1 MVLGAERRLGF
12 FMPTAARQRI
22 ASHRARRRARPRPR
36 PRLLSKREVLERV
49 GLTYVTLWK
58 WMQQGK
64 FPRSRE
70 VGGKIARLEGEI
82 DTWIED
88 LPVKRLK
95 GDAP

>member
-1 MVLGAERRLGF
+1 
-12 FMPTAARQRI
+12 
-22 ASHRARRRARPRPR
+22 
-36 PRLLSKREVLERV
+36 VLERV
-49 GLTYVTLWK
+49 GLAYVTLWK

-70 VGGKIARLEGEI
+70 VGGKIAWLESDI
-82 DTWIED
+82 DVWIED

>member
-1 MVLGAERRLGF
+1 
-12 FMPTAARQRI
+12 MPTAARRRV
-22 ASHRARRRARPRPR
+22 AAARRRARRRARPRPQ
-36 PRLLSKREVLERV
+36 LLSKREVLERV

-70 VGGKIARLEGEI
+70 VGGKIAWLEGEI